1 MRATTELEELLA
13 AGASAVV
20 SFELASVFLRFL
32 SSTNS
37 LSDLMTGFA
46 TVVAIV
52 FATGSATVWC
62 STTASA
68 LTASRAGIGGGSTYG

>member
-32 SSTNS
+32 SSTK
-37 LSDLMTGFA
+37 LLRDLMTG
-46 TVVAIV
+46 
-52 FATGSATVWC
+52 FATGSATVWG